1 MSGHSKWHNIKV
13 RKSKVDAVK
22 GKLFTRVSR
31 EILMAVKQGGSDP
44 ENNFRLKMA
53 VQKAREVNMP
63 MDNIKRVIEKASG
76 EGGASNLEEIIYEG
90 YAPGGVAV
98 IAEAA
103 TDNRNR
109 TAADIRNI
117 FARYGGNMGENGCV
131 AWIFKKKGLITIN
144 SSLMKEDELMDI
156 ALEAG
161 AEDLKLS
168 EETFELTTEVAA
180 FSKVKQ
186 VLDDKGI
193 KYEEAEITMIPS
205 TVITVDKKDASGVLK
220 LMEALED
227 NEDVQHVYA
236 NFDIPASIMEEIA
249 AEV

>member
-13 RKSKVDAVK
+13 RKSKVDAMK
-22 GKLFTRVSR
+22 GKLFTKVSR

-76 EGGASNLEEIIYEG
+76 EGGASTIEEIIYEG
-90 YAPGGVAV
+90 YGPSGVAV
-98 IAEAA
+98 MVEAA

-109 TAADIRNI
+109 TAAEIRNI
-117 FARYGGNMGENGCV
+117 FARYGGNMGESGCV
-131 AWIFKKKGLITIN
+131 AWIFKKNGLIVIN
-144 SSLMKEDELMDI
+144 SLEMKEDELMGI

-161 AEDLKLS
+161 AEDLKQS
-168 EETFELTTEVAA
+168 EGTYELITDVAT

-186 VLDDKGI
+186 ALDDKDI
-193 KYEEAEITMIPS
+193 KYDEAEITMIPS
-205 TVITVDKKDASGVLK
+205 TTITVDKKDASGVLK
-220 LMEALED
+220 LMEDLED
-227 NEDVQHVYA
+227 NDDVEHVYA
-236 NFDIPASIMEEIA
+236 NFDIPESIMEEIA